1 VLKTRKDS
9 DSHSPP
15 SPRRGPTGLHRTRF
29 GKMKKI
35 PAIEIKF
42 PLHLSL
48 SIALMS
54 EDKRSARWQEDIIP
68 KTTGKRVIKRHDEKL
83 LIYTAFER

>member
-1 VLKTRKDS
+1 
-9 DSHSPP
+9 
-15 SPRRGPTGLHRTRF
+15 
-29 GKMKKI
+29 MKKI